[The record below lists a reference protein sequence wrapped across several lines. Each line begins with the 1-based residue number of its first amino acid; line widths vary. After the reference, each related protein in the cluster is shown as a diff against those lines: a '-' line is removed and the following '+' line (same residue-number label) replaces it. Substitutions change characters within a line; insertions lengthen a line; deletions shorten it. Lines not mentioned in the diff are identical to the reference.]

1 MRGMYWED
9 WQVGAEFESPAR
21 TVTEADITLFAG
33 LSGDYNPLHVNEEYC
48 KQTVFGGRIAH
59 GPLVYAIAAGLLFQ
73 LHLYDD
79 TLIAF
84 LGFEH
89 LRFTKPVKPGDTI
102 HAWIKVLE
110 KRETSRPDRGVMK
123 RELRVLNQRGEVVQ
137 EGIQTF
143 LLKREPAE

>member
-137 EGIQTF
+137 EGVQTF
-143 LLKREPAE
+143 LLKRKPAE